1 MVACTLLFEGTAEV
15 RRQEVKKIDLFVI
28 FRKYVNKKRRY
39 LILPPNISMFTMFLL
54 LRLIM

>member
-1 MVACTLLFEGTAEV
+1 MLFEGTAEV